1 MMSDPLNSTVYYDP
15 FDSMADLLKALEAVE
30 DSKKSGTRAE
40 RFSCRGGSHND
51 DDCDKE
57 NHHNNISTPQN
68 KYHLRQHTPKRHEY
82 PQSESSW
89 AETSEDEA
97 SEVGSDADEEEE
109 IEVGNDADDE
119 EEFKINKIIA
129 CKSMTLKEWKDVCS
143 KMNTNEITNGS
154 RWIQE
159 KELDGADLE
168 KCEQRFLVKWDG
180 LSFLHCSWETK
191 TDLVELC
198 EGAKG
203 RLSTFFRKAEGGL
216 LYDVDERLDGVSL

>member
-15 FDSMADLLKALEAVE
+15 FDSMGDLLKALEPVE
-30 DSKKSGTRAE
+30 DCKE
-40 RFSCRGGSHND
+40 RGAMRSDDGS
-51 DDCDKE
+51 DKE
-57 NHHNNISTPQN
+57 NEHNNTDVSPQN
-68 KYHLRQHTPKRHEY
+68 KYHLRQHTSKRHDY

-89 AETSEDEA
+89 VETSEDEE
-97 SEVGSDADEEEE
+97 SELGSDADEEEG
-109 IEVGNDADDE
+109 IEVGSDADDK

-143 KMNTNEITNGS
+143 KMNTNEITIGS